1 MLTITFLTISILFN
15 VFFIWYIYQ
24 VLKKLLFVSEN
35 IGDLLETLESFGEH
49 LEEVYSL
56 ETYYGDQTLEN
67 LLEHSKEIV
76 KEVQAYRDIYD
87 ITQVDEDEADLDK
100 IEGYYDETPPEE

>member
-1 MLTITFLTISILFN
+1 MLTIIFLTISLLLN
-15 VFFIWYIYQ
+15 VFFIWYVYQ
-24 VLKKLLFVSEN
+24 VLKKLLFVSDN
-35 IGDLLETLESFGEH
+35 IGDLLITLENYSEH
-49 LEEVYSL
+49 LENVYGL

-87 ITQVDEDEADLDK
+87 ITQEDEADLDK

>member
-1 MLTITFLTISILFN
+1 MLMIIFLTISLLLN
-15 VFFIWYIYQ
+15 AFFIWYIYQ

-35 IGDLLETLESFGEH
+35 IGDLLETLEGFGEH
-49 LEEVYSL
+49 LEGVYSL
-56 ETYYGDQTLEN
+56 ETYYGDQTLEK

-87 ITQVDEDEADLDK
+87 IIQEDEADLDK

>member
-1 MLTITFLTISILFN
+1 
-15 VFFIWYIYQ
+15 
-24 VLKKLLFVSEN
+24 
-35 IGDLLETLESFGEH
+35 
-49 LEEVYSL
+49 
-56 ETYYGDQTLEN
+56 LEN